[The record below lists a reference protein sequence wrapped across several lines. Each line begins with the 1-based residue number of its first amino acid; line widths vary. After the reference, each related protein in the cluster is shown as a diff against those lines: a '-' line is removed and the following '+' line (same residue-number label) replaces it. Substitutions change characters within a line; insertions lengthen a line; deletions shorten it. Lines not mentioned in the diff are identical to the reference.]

1 MKSYR
6 TVPDTNVVI
15 SSEKSTNPNS
25 PTVEYFRRLRG
36 HQFEMLYSDDT
47 LLEYILKLKEL
58 GIPDDRIQTLIE
70 LVLLLG
76 VHVPIQTYHLSIY
89 PPDEKDICFLLCA
102 VNGNADYLISYDRD
116 FLDIADAIERL
127 TGVQVCA
134 MLDFLKV
141 LRREEHRSS

>member
-15 SSEKSTNPNS
+15 ASEKSSNPNS

-36 HQFEMLYSDDT
+36 RQFEILYSDDT
-47 LLEYILKLKEL
+47 LSEYILKLKEL
-58 GIPDDRIQTLIE
+58 GISDDRIQTLLE
-70 LVLLLG
+70 LVLMLG
-76 VHVPIQTYHLSIY
+76 VYVPIQTYHLAIY

-116 FLDIADAIERL
+116 FLDITDAIERL
-127 TGVQVCA
+127 TGVQVCT

-141 LRREEHRSS
+141 LRCEEH